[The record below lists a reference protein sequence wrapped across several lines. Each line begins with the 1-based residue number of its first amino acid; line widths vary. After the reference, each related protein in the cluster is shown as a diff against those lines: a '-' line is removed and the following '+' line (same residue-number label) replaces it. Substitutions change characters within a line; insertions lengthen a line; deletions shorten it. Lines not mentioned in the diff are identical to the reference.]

1 VSTEQTKAV
10 YDHHMAALA
19 GGDVDDVM
27 TDYTE
32 DSLFIS
38 NAGGVMK
45 GLDALRG
52 VFEMAA
58 GAMGDLEILAEHV
71 EDDTAFVAW
80 KSGAIPFGTDTFVVR
95 DGKIAVQTVA
105 LHFG

>member
-10 YDHHMAALA
+10 YDHHMEALA
-19 GGDVDDVM
+19 AGDVDGVLD
-27 TDYTE
+27 DYTE
-32 DSLFIS
+32 DSVFVS
-38 NAGGVMK
+38 NAGGVLK

-71 EDDTAFVAW
+71 DGEIAYVAW
-80 KSGAIPFGTDTFVVR
+80 KSGAIPFGTDTLVVR
-95 DGKIAVQTVA
+95 DGKIAAQTVA